1 MIKLKTSFRAESE
14 LTRADFG
21 LLIFIGYILIILQ
34 SSLLVTLAGLRG
46 YGPEPALAVVMYGAL
61 RTDELSRGLFL
72 ALVLGLVRD
81 AVGGG
86 FFGLYPATFMAVA
99 GIIYLLRRHC
109 DFGGLR
115 QLGPV
120 VFIFA
125 LGSGIIVTGPLLSLT
140 GRALSTQVASP
151 HGPGVAFLIS
161 CLVTGLL
168 AWPIFALL
176 NSVFKRRRARDS

>member
-1 MIKLKTSFRAESE
+1 MIKLKTTFRAESE

-21 LLIFIGYILIILQ
+21 LLVIIGYILIILQ
-34 SSLLVTLAGLRG
+34 SSLLVALAGVRG
-46 YGPEPALAVVMYGAL
+46 YGPEPALVVVMYGAL
-61 RTDELSRGLFL
+61 RTAELGRSLFL

-99 GIIYLLRRHC
+99 EAVYLLKGRF

-115 QLGPV
+115 QLGPA
-120 VFIFA
+120 VFLFA
-125 LGSGIIVTGPLLSLT
+125 LSSGVMVTGPLLSLT
-140 GRALSTQVASP
+140 GRVLSAQVFTPHSP
-151 HGPGVAFLIS
+151 GATFLIS

-168 AWPIFALL
+168 AWPIFVSLDF
-176 NSVFKRRRARDS
+176 VFKRRRASDS